1 MKKIY
6 TLPSCGSC
14 VKMLKEVTLTDD
26 VVVVDIKKDGID
38 AKDLD
43 FAAEQLGS
51 YQALFSKQAMLY
63 RSMDLA
69 SKKLTEK
76 DCRKL
81 ILEHYTFLLRPLTL
95 IDGQVTIGK
104 SKFALENLK
113 LNLDK

>member
-1 MKKIY
+1 
-6 TLPSCGSC
+6 
-14 VKMLKEVTLTDD
+14 
-26 VVVVDIKKDGID
+26 
-38 AKDLD
+38 
-43 FAAEQLGS
+43 
-51 YQALFSKQAMLY
+51 LY

-76 DCRKL
+76 DYRKL

-104 SKFALENLK
+104 SKVALENLK